1 MYGPRLFLQSILYG
15 SPMSFVDAMQ
25 QHWEDSWPQA
35 GHLQFEVESPSVLA
49 SPASFTGVSL
59 RLRAPAKS
67 SLM

>member
-1 MYGPRLFLQSILYG
+1 MARAYFCKAYCTAAQCP
-15 SPMSFVDAMQ
+15 FVDAMQ